1 MDIFAIDWHAMW
13 VPSLGLLEIVF
24 RGTVIYF
31 ALWVFFRVVRRGA
44 ANVGVTDIL
53 LVVLIADASQQAMAS
68 EYRSITEGLVLV
80 ATLIF
85 WDMLLDWL
93 SFRFRWMEKLIE
105 PRPLPLVR
113 DGVMLHRNMR
123 REMITREELLSQL
136 RLQGI
141 GDLSE
146 VKLCFLESNGELSA
160 IKRKGET
167 APRRKPQGRPA

>member
-1 MDIFAIDWHAMW
+1 MNIFAIDWHAMW
-13 VPSLGLLEIVF
+13 VPTMGLLDIVL
-24 RGTVIYF
+24 RGTVVYF
-31 ALWVFFRVVRRGA
+31 ALWIFFRVIRRGA
-44 ANVGVTDIL
+44 TNVGVTDIL

-80 ATLIF
+80 GTLVF

-93 SFRFRWMEKLIE
+93 SFRYRWMEKLIE

-123 REMITREELLSQL
+123 KEMITREELFSQL

-141 GDLSE
+141 ADISE
-146 VKLCFLESNGELSA
+146 VKLCHLESNGQLSA
-160 IKRKGET
+160 IKRKGEP
-167 APRRKPQGRPA
+167 APSRKPQGRPA